1 MTDLHLHTR
10 FSHDSE
16 ETAEN
21 YVLTAKARGYKF
33 LGFTEHYDYDVFLD
47 GGFNECPL
55 PDLSAYSREI
65 SDLSAKYP
73 EIKILKG
80 AELGYSADATEK
92 YKELLQSGNFDYAIL
107 SVHTVKG
114 RGDCYYTRFFDGFS
128 KKQAYEAYFKA
139 VLESVRSDIN
149 YQIAGHIGYIER
161 YAPYK
166 EKRVI
171 YSEFGDV
178 LDEILKEIILRD
190 KCLEINTSAKGTGHI
205 TVPDLEIIERYL
217 SLGGKNFSLGSDAHS
232 VSRFAENFTSVK
244 NFLVS
249 LGVTHTCLFEKGVLF
264 KEEL

>member
-21 YVLTAKARGYKF
+21 YVLAAKARGYKS

-55 PDLSAYSREI
+55 PDLSAYSQVI
-65 SDLSAKYP
+65 SDLSEKYP

-80 AELGYSADATEK
+80 IELGYSADAAEN

-114 RGDCYYTRFFDGFS
+114 RGDCYFPRFFDGLS

-149 YQIAGHIGYIER
+149 YQIAGHLGYIER

-171 YSEFGDV
+171 YAEFSNV
-178 LDEILKEIILRD
+178 LDEILKEIILRG
-190 KCLEINTSAKGTGHI
+190 KCLEINTSAKGTGRI

-217 SLGGKNFSLGSDAHS
+217 LLGGKNFSLGSDAHS
-232 VSRFAENFTSVK
+232 VSRFAENFSAVK
-244 NFLVS
+244 DLLVS